1 MEDKKYFK
9 TLLQPKYGEPL
20 SDYDR
25 QITKSYG
32 KKSNRRYNQVPQLG
46 EQPNQTIPPL
56 KVFSKKDEAIAE
68 FVVETGLSK
77 TQLLGKEEHPI
88 HPGPG
93 SKPFVMREP
102 LMWPELLD
110 MLSMRMHE
118 LHRWYMKATSKG
130 DVMVAARI

>member
-1 MEDKKYFK
+1 MRRRV
-9 TLLQPKYGEPL
+9 TVC
-20 SDYDR
+20 S
-25 QITKSYG
+25 TKFPNSENNPT
-32 KKSNRRYNQVPQLG
+32 KRY
-46 EQPNQTIPPL
+46 PPL

-93 SKPFVMREP
+93 SKPFVMGEP

-110 MLSMRMHE
+110 MLSTRMHE

>member
-1 MEDKKYFK
+1 MQELTTYILHLTTVNKPFEDSFVLVPMGPAGKKFF
-9 TLLQPKYGEPL
+9 LGIMCQPKQKEITL

-25 QITKSYG
+25 SITKSYE
-32 KKSNRRYNQVPQLG
+32 KKGNCLFNKVPQLR

-102 LMWPELLD
+102 LMWP
-110 MLSMRMHE
+110 
-118 LHRWYMKATSKG
+118 
-130 DVMVAARI
+130 